1 MPPTQDAPTRTR
13 VWRPG
18 RSVDLA
24 ATWGTLRRGRG
35 DPTWRRSGAWLFRGI
50 NTPAGA
56 VTLGIATSVADAE
69 VLAHAWGEPA
79 AMDWVLD
86 ELPVMLGGGD
96 DISGFAVQHPVLDRI
111 WRVKVTSGWRVPN
124 TGLVLESL
132 IPAIIEQK
140 VTGQEAFA
148 GQRRLVRQ
156 WGTPAPGPGA
166 GMDLMVPPSAQV
178 IAAIPSWHWLRMGIS
193 PQRSDTVIRVARVA
207 DRLEELARSDPEAA
221 SRRML
226 AVPGVGLWTAAETAH
241 RALGNADAVSFGD
254 YHVAKNIGWALTG
267 DAVDDVGLAELLAPY
282 RPHRY
287 RVQRL
292 VEMAGLSRPR
302 HGPRMAPRRHLPGR

>member
-1 MPPTQDAPTRTR
+1 MPLSQDSPARTR
-13 VWRPG
+13 IWQPG
-18 RSVDLA
+18 RSVDIG
-24 ATWGTLRRGRG
+24 ATWGTLRRGAG
-35 DPTWRRSGAWLFRGI
+35 DPTWRRKGAWLFRGM
-50 NTPAGA
+50 NTPSGA
-56 VTLGIATSVADAE
+56 VTLGIAASPADAE
-69 VLAHAWGEPA
+69 VFAHAWGEPVA
-79 AMDWVLD
+79 VDWVLD
-86 ELPVMLGGGD
+86 ALPVMLGGDD
-96 DISGFAVQHPVLDRI
+96 DISGFTVRHPVLDRA
-111 WRVKVTSGWRVPN
+111 WRVRLKSGWRVPK

-148 GQRRLVRQ
+148 GQRRLVRL
-156 WGTPAPGPGA
+156 WGTLAPGPGA
-166 GMDLMVPPSAQV
+166 AMDLWVPPTAQV
-178 IAAIPSWHWLRMGIS
+178 VAGIASWQWLQMGIS

-207 DRLEELARSDPEAA
+207 DRLEELACSDPEAA

-226 AVPGVGLWTAAETAH
+226 AIPGVGLWTVAETAH

-254 YHVAKNIGWALTG
+254 YHVAKNIGWVLTG
-267 DAVDDVGLAELLAPY
+267 DEVDDAGLAELLASY

-292 VEMAGLSRPR
+292 VELAGLSRPR